1 MPHNFRKLIA
11 ILLAVWIPLFGGN
24 ALAASVSSVSMQHGS
39 CHEMMQGGQHGAAD
53 ASHQDSSC
61 GSACHLA
68 CCGYLTVEQF
78 AASPLPQIGNVS
90 TPYLFSFHSITSTP
104 LLPPPLA

>member
-1 MPHNFRKLIA
+1 MPHHFKKLIA

-24 ALAASVSSVSMQHGS
+24 ALAASISMQHTS
-39 CHEMMQGGQHGAAD
+39 CHHAEMTMAD
-53 ASHQDSSC
+53 QNASDNHDASC

-68 CCGYLTVEQF
+68 CCGYLAVERV
-78 AASPLPQIGNVS
+78 AALPLRQSGELA
-90 TPYLFSFHSITSTP
+90 TPYLFSFDSITSIP

>member
-1 MPHNFRKLIA
+1 MSHNLRKLIA

-24 ALAASVSSVSMQHGS
+24 ALAASVSMQHGS
-39 CHEMMQGGQHGAAD
+39 CHEMMQDGQHGAAD

-68 CCGYLTVEQF
+68 CCGYLTVQQS
-78 AASPLPQIGNVS
+78 AASPQPETGNVS